1 MAGVSGGTVARLF
14 RAETGLG
21 VRERVL
27 AGSVVVVMLAAVA
40 VPSDRAR
47 RGPASALTSSPRA
60 ASGAAP
66 GCVSCSS
73 EARAAAPAACA
84 TFSFC
89 SSLSCTSLGNST
101 VTLRWAKGMP
111 FS

>member
-40 VPSDRAR
+40 VPSDRPR
-47 RGPASALTSSPRA
+47 RRPASALTS
-60 ASGAAP
+60 
-66 GCVSCSS
+66 
-73 EARAAAPAACA
+73 
-84 TFSFC
+84 
-89 SSLSCTSLGNST
+89 
-101 VTLRWAKGMP
+101 
-111 FS
+111 

>member
-47 RGPASALTSSPRA
+47 RGPASALTS
-60 ASGAAP
+60 
-66 GCVSCSS
+66 
-73 EARAAAPAACA
+73 
-84 TFSFC
+84 
-89 SSLSCTSLGNST
+89 
-101 VTLRWAKGMP
+101 
-111 FS
+111 